1 MPPETL
7 EEKIATV
14 WFLAARAMSVADGN
28 PETARQAAGGLY
40 AQAILGISEQACLTI
55 KSSGLLDEMTLLDCL
70 GMLREPPRDHG
81 ERIMTGVMMIAYA
94 NRSMHPLEVRWAS
107 TLASALEFSEDDFQR
122 MCVNARVMSS
132 MLDAQSKDEASDGSI
147 DRDPEAIA

>member
-1 MPPETL
+1 MPLETL
-7 EEKIATV
+7 EEKVAMV

-40 AQAILGISEQACLTI
+40 AQAILGISEEDCLRV
-55 KSSGLLDEMTLLDCL
+55 KSGDLLDEMTLLDCL
-70 GMLREPPRDHG
+70 AMLRQLPRDYG

-107 TLASALEFSEDDFQR
+107 TLASSLEFSEDDFQR

-132 MLDAQSKDEASDGSI
+132 MLDAQSQDETSGGST
-147 DRDPEAIA
+147 DRDPEVTA

>member
-1 MPPETL
+1 
-7 EEKIATV
+7 
-14 WFLAARAMSVADGN
+14 
-28 PETARQAAGGLY
+28 
-40 AQAILGISEQACLTI
+40 
-55 KSSGLLDEMTLLDCL
+55 
-70 GMLREPPRDHG
+70 
-81 ERIMTGVMMIAYA
+81 
-94 NRSMHPLEVRWAS
+94 MHPLEVRWAS